1 MLAEA
6 PKVVT
11 FSELKR
17 LEGAA
22 IQAICTEGPF
32 GRLGSLTA
40 TAARAHAQIAGPS
53 KAPVNVHLSFTMPTR
68 LREDKGREAVERD
81 FHVGCFASAVEK
93 SDDLAQ
99 LSYSVLIGQE
109 AHPSRS
115 VARKFHFDFEP
126 AALRNSAES
135 KPTFHLQ
142 MCGELSSHHAEAGY
156 TDDHISHML
165 PSWSQPRIPAQP
177 MSLAL
182 VMNWLFIEFGREA
195 AVKAARLN
203 PRWCSLVREA
213 ERKVLKPYFEACSTF
228 LSSNA
233 NDDFS
238 FFSKKIYE
246 EN

>member
-115 VARKFHFDFEP
+115 VAV
-126 AALRNSAES
+126 
-135 KPTFHLQ
+135 
-142 MCGELSSHHAEAGY
+142 SS
-156 TDDHISHML
+156 
-165 PSWSQPRIPAQP
+165 P
-177 MSLAL
+177 
-182 VMNWLFIEFGREA
+182 
-195 AVKAARLN
+195 VK
-203 PRWCSLVREA
+203 
-213 ERKVLKPYFEACSTF
+213 
-228 LSSNA
+228 
-233 NDDFS
+233 
-238 FFSKKIYE
+238 
-246 EN
+246 